1 MAKITNSIDTP
12 FGTFTRKSD
21 TAYAFAA
28 VAEAAVNPEQGLRV
42 TGNRK
47 GDAALSD
54 PDYLHQ
60 GRSYPGEQRVRYH
73 IVWSRTEAGARKNAE
88 SYVWQAA
95 RCAGVFP
102 VATR

>member
-1 MAKITNSIDTP
+1 MKTINTIETP

-21 TAYAFAA
+21 TTYAFAA

-42 TGNRK
+42 VGNRK
-47 GDAALSD
+47 GDFTVE
-54 PDYLHQ
+54 
-60 GRSYPGEQRVRYH
+60 RSYTNSVGETSTYDEPRVRYH
-73 IVWSRTEAGARKNAE
+73 IVWSRTAAGAQKNAE

-102 VATR
+102 VIAR